1 MDFQMQI
8 TSVGVR
14 AGASDKSINLG
25 VWSSGFDNNL
35 TLIDPQI
42 MLNFT
47 ADVVYRIS
55 VVEVKIFYN
64 FWSAFIYRLEN
75 DINLT

>member
-14 AGASDKSINLG
+14 GGAADKSLNLG
-25 VWSSGFDNNL
+25 TWSAGFESNL
-35 TLIDPQI
+35 TLVDPQI

-47 ADVVYRIS
+47 ADVVYRI
-55 VVEVKIFYN
+55 VTVEV
-64 FWSAFIYRLEN
+64 
-75 DINLT
+75 